1 MSSKDKQTIDQ
12 LIKIIVSY
20 EKSSIRKDEI
30 IRLQSELIERLSK

>member
-1 MSSKDKQTIDQ
+1 MKAEDKQTIDQ